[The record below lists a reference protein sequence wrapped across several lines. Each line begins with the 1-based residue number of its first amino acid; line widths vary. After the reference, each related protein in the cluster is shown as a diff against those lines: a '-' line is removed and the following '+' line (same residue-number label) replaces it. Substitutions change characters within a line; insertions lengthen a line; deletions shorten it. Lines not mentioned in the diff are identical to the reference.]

1 MIRINDSQSQT
12 TLKAAVLVSV
22 FLLFAAVMGFGQQV
36 NLTAGPAATTLP
48 DGTVIP
54 MWGYSCGAAATG
66 STASCAPLSGTGA
79 GTSNGAATGALGG
92 IYVVNGGSGYSSRRP
107 ASPSVPRPGLLR
119 TQSRVRL
126 CHLCKRRQLQ
136 SLKVA

>member
-22 FLLFAAVMGFGQQV
+22 FLLFAAVMGFGQQQV
-36 NLTAGPAATTLP
+36 NLTAGPATTTLP

-54 MWGYSCGAAATG
+54 MWGYSCGAAVTG
-66 STASCAPLSGTGA
+66 STATCAPLSGTG
-79 GTSNGAATGALGG
+79 GGMSNGAATGALGG
-92 IYVVNGGSGYSSRRP
+92 VYVVNGGSGYSSTTP
-107 ASPSVPRPGLLR
+107 HQSPSVPRRGLLR

-126 CHLCKRRQLQ
+126 
-136 SLKVA
+136 